1 MEVEDYIE
9 IIINN
14 GKIEDMHKLSEIL
27 DDLMEKIK
35 IYDESCY
42 KDYKMQLYEM
52 AFGNTLS
59 DELKVK
65 WVKQMR
71 PSYKWEL
78 NEIEQV
84 AMNHG
89 VNIPLYSFYAIMN
102 MFYSDMQNVL
112 GSGDSQ
118 ESLEKYIQAS
128 NDWYYDEDATNTQ
141 EAKLYFYWKNIVN

>member
-27 DDLMEKIK
+27 DDVMEKIK

-59 DELKVK
+59 DELKVN
-65 WVKQMR
+65 WVKQMC

-141 EAKLYFYWKNIVN
+141 EAKLYFYWRNIVN

>member
-27 DDLMEKIK
+27 DDVMEKLK

-42 KDYKMQLYEM
+42 KNYEMQLYEM

-65 WVKQMR
+65 WVKQMH

-112 GSGDSQ
+112 GSGDNQ

-141 EAKLYFYWKNIVN
+141 EAKLYFYWRNIVN